1 MCAGCPG
8 GRAVSPATA
17 HLNLHGDKRAVLAAL
32 RREVGPRATIALF
45 GDRWLLR
52 SRTGA
57 QQVLPDLEH
66 LVAELVERGLLGRGA
81 VPAGAAGAELVG
93 ALLTARGS

>member
-8 GRAVSPATA
+8 GRTVSPATA

-32 RREVGPRATIALF
+32 RQEVGPRAAIALF
-45 GDRWLLR
+45 GDRWVLR

-66 LVAELVERGLLGRGA
+66 LVAALVARGLLDRRA
-81 VPAGAAGAELVG
+81 APEGAAGAELVA
-93 ALLTARGS
+93 ALLRAPGS

>member
-17 HLNLHGDKRAVLAAL
+17 HLNLHGGKRAVLAAL
-32 RREVGPRATIALF
+32 RREVGPRATITLF

-66 LVAELVERGLLGRGA
+66 LVAELAERGLLDRSA
-81 VPAGAAGAELVG
+81 VPEDAAGADLVA
-93 ALLTARGS
+93 ALVTAPGP